1 MNDRCDHCGE
11 PTLDT
16 DTVCW
21 HCGMPLPGRKELNTP
36 KDLVKDD
43 RQQSVS
49 PSSVA
54 MYTGMTII
62 VILGAWLVMVYLG
75 RLPLVQ
81 VQFGTR
87 TPAEWESIISAE
99 NSFILSLP
107 ESWWWIDGSSDEQRG
122 AIKDLIAEEKT
133 YDISTYPFGAEVA
146 DLEIQFIAETSS
158 ASGSQLLPFLVI
170 ARSSLLNRLTY
181 EEAIDFLLNSEYKI
195 NEVKLVDDF
204 DKSYLSIFVHTAID
218 EDLDMR
224 CWQKF
229 IRGETEAMLVSLCA
243 PTSLY
248 QANINTFEDILG
260 SLQRLDS

>member
-1 MNDRCDHCGE
+1 MNGLCDHCGE
-11 PTLDT
+11 PALDT

-36 KDLVKDD
+36 KDHLKEDW
-43 RQQSVS
+43 QQSIS

-54 MYTGMTII
+54 MYTGMTIV
-62 VILGAWLVMVYLG
+62 VILGALLVMVYLG

-81 VQFGTR
+81 VRFGTR
-87 TPAEWESIISAE
+87 TPAQWESIISAD
-99 NSFILSLP
+99 NDFILSLP
-107 ESWWWIDGSSDEQRG
+107 ESWWWIDGSSKNHRV

-133 YDISTYPFGAEVA
+133 YNISTYPFGAEVA
-146 DLEIQFIAETSS
+146 DLEIQFVAETNS
-158 ASGSQLLPFLVI
+158 ASTSQLLPFLVI

-181 EEAIDFLLNSEYKI
+181 EEAIDFLLKSEYQI
-195 NEVKLVDDF
+195 NEAKLVDDF
-204 DKSYLSIFVHTAID
+204 DKSYVSIFVHTDID

-243 PTSLY
+243 PTSRY
-248 QANINTFEDILG
+248 QANINTFEEIMG
-260 SLQRLDS
+260 SFQRLDS